1 MESLVSQA
9 DEKWSMILKYIE
21 QSNGEGD
28 GGRWT
33 YRSVLFAPASATV
46 EWTSSAFA
54 GLYFQSSLP
63 DDLRGQWMSNG
74 AVGNVP

>member
-33 YRSVLFAPASATV
+33 AFFASQVDEKWSMIP
-46 EWTSSAFA
+46 
-54 GLYFQSSLP
+54 G
-63 DDLRGQWMSNG
+63 
-74 AVGNVP
+74 